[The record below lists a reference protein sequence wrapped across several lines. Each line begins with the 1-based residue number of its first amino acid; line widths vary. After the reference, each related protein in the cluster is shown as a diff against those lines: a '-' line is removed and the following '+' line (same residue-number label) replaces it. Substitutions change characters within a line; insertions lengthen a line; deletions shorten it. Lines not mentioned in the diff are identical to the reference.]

1 MAISVTWTALLASY
15 DVQRHRTSKREL
27 DEMRA
32 VVARDLADS
41 QLGGLSTD
49 RRFATA
55 FDAAL
60 QTASMAI
67 AFNHVKGIAESERS
81 SS

>member
-1 MAISVTWTALLASY
+1 VTWTALLASR

-32 VVARDLADS
+32 IVARDVADS
-41 QLGGLSTD
+41 QLWGLSAD

-55 FDAAL
+55 FNAAL
-60 QTASMAI
+60 QTASMAV
-67 AFNHVKGIAESERS
+67 AFNDVKGIAERERS